1 MMAEESDR
9 YATYARAMEKVFT
22 DPEVLTALDSD
33 PEGTLERLGFDL
45 TPEAR
50 AQLAQGPEAQAAGM
64 AAIVLPAVRV
74 ATSPVVR
81 VVVSSSTFAVTTDK
95 GRPGSR

>member
-1 MMAEESDR
+1 MAEESDR

-64 AAIVLPAVRV
+64 AAIVLPAVRG
-74 ATSPVVR
+74 APSPVVR
-81 VVVSSSTFAVTTDK
+81 VGVSSSTFSVTTDK